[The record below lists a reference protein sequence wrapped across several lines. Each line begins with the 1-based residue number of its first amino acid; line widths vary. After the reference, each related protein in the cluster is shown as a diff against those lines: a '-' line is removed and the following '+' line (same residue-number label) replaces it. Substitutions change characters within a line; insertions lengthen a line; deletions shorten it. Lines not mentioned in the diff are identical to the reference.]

1 MFSLSKLRELSPRT
15 RLRKILRILQAIEVD
30 HAAADPAYIDGLL
43 SLLCTQAPAD
53 ISGFARALRA
63 ETAHAADP
71 DVLPRGLNA
80 LRHALLRALH
90 AEPAEWDLV
99 SRESGLLDRTGVHVL
114 PFSVYLEDV
123 RSPFNVGSIF
133 RTAEAF
139 GAARVL
145 LSPRTPP
152 PTHPRA
158 EKTARGAAGALPW
171 EVAELDSL
179 RGKKNVFALE
189 LGGTALGRFRFPASG
204 IVLVGSE
211 ELGLS
216 PEALAIADAGAGRV
230 TIPLAGA
237 KRSLNVSVAFGILM
251 HAWSESTA
259 APGGISAAAPGDI
272 SVSR

>member
-1 MFSLSKLRELSPRT
+1 LR
-15 RLRKILRILQAIEVD
+15 
-30 HAAADPAYIDGLL
+30 
-43 SLLCTQAPAD
+43 
-53 ISGFARALRA
+53 GF
-63 ETAHAADP
+63 
-71 DVLPRGLNA
+71 NA
-80 LRHALLRALH
+80 VRHALLRALN

-99 SRESGLLDRTGVHVL
+99 SRETGLLDRAGVRVL
-114 PFSVYLEDV
+114 PFSVYLEEV

-139 GAARVL
+139 GAERIL

-158 EKTARGAAGALPW
+158 EKTARGAAGVLPW

-179 RGKKNVFALE
+179 RGRNNVFALE
-189 LGGTALGRFRFPASG
+189 LGGTALGRFRFPSSG
-204 IVLVGSE
+204 TVLVGSE

-216 PEALAIADAGAGRV
+216 PEALAIADRGAGRV

-251 HAWSESTA
+251 QAWRDSTA
-259 APGGISAAAPGDI
+259 APGGISAAAPGGI
-272 SVSR
+272 SVSC